1 MTLLNADG
9 KVVLWKWA
17 DGVLSQAA
25 HIDSLKDITID
36 GEPFGAEVWKTAIHP
51 DGTVFVAAASDN
63 RLALF
68 SALPESFGK
77 GIRHFKITSLDH
89 CAMFGLSVA
98 FNHDG
103 TNTIAFVAGVF
114 GGHMELL
121 TDRGGTF
128 TDCIGRVPSTYKTP
142 ARDIVVKLLSRDPA
156 NYRDAP
162 TEGIR
167 RILSIASGRDIPR
180 SEKIETSSIE
190 YIRLSTTVA
199 TNALLER
206 DGEKHVLVTTRGFGD
221 IVQIGNQ
228 ARPSIFDLAINKP
241 DVLYSDV
248 LEVDERVTL
257 VGYTSEPQSREHAVQ
272 FSSHERDA
280 SIIKPYTG
288 TDLPPSTGGSAD
300 AYVAPE
306 IVQGESGE
314 AVAILKR
321 PDESVIRADLQRF
334 FDQGY
339 RSLAIVF
346 VHSYTFPDH
355 EQMVKRIAK
364 EVGFPSVS
372 CSAELMPMI
381 KMVPR
386 ATSATADAYLTPV
399 LQAYIDSFFSGFD
412 PSLRDGTA
420 GTRVEFMMSDGGLT
434 SVEHFSGLKS
444 VISGP
449 AGGVVGMALTSYD
462 KDDGRPI
469 VGFDMGGTSTD
480 VSRYA
485 GKFEQVMETT
495 IDGVTIQ
502 SPQLDVNTVA
512 SGGSSRLFFRNGLF
526 VVGPESASAHPGPT
540 CYRKGGPLT
549 ITDANLV
556 TGRLATEMFPRIFGP
571 NENEGPDLEAST
583 RAFEALTRTI
593 NAETGR
599 NMSVDDVALGFIRV
613 ANETMAR
620 PIRALTQA
628 RGYSTSKHV
637 LASFGGAGGQHAC
650 AIARSLGISTVL
662 IHRYSSIL
670 SAYGM
675 ALADRVFE
683 AQQPCS
689 ETWKYQAGAEEDAS
703 TPLGRIRRRADALAE
718 RAAGELRRQGFS
730 PERIHVDVLLN
741 MRYDGTDTALM
752 TAKPADSWDVESA
765 FVATYRR
772 EFGFVLTGRDI
783 LVDDVRVRAVGR
795 TFDSLGPSAL
805 AEHAKLEFTRATVID
820 SSNKREVCFDGHG
833 RITTSIVRLADLKKG
848 DAVPGPAIL
857 IDETQTILVE
867 PGSEAHI
874 LSEAVLLAI

>member
-1 MTLLNADG
+1 M
-9 KVVLWKWA
+9 
-17 DGVLSQAA
+17 
-25 HIDSLKDITID
+25 I
-36 GEPFGAEVWKTAIHP
+36 
-51 DGTVFVAAASDN
+51 
-63 RLALF
+63 
-68 SALPESFGK
+68 
-77 GIRHFKITSLDH
+77 
-89 CAMFGLSVA
+89 
-98 FNHDG
+98 
-103 TNTIAFVAGVF
+103 
-114 GGHMELL
+114 
-121 TDRGGTF
+121 
-128 TDCIGRVPSTYKTP
+128 
-142 ARDIVVKLLSRDPA
+142 KLLSRDPA

-167 RILSIASGRDIPR
+167 RILSIATGREIPR
-180 SEKIETSSIE
+180 SEKIQTNDIE

-206 DGEKHVLVTTRGFGD
+206 NGERHALITTRGFGD

-228 ARPSIFDLAINKP
+228 ARPRIFDLAIHKP
-241 DVLYSDV
+241 DVLYSEV
-248 LEVDERVTL
+248 VEVDERVTL
-257 VGYTSEPQSREHAVQ
+257 VGYTSEPEAREHAVK

-280 SIIKPYTG
+280 SIVKPYTG
-288 TDLPPSTGGSAD
+288 TDLPPSAGRAD
-300 AYVAPE
+300 EPYVAPE
-306 IVQGESGE
+306 IVQGVSGE
-314 AVAILKR
+314 AVAVLRR
-321 PDESVIRADLQRF
+321 PNEAAVRAELQRLY
-334 FDQGY
+334 DAGY

-346 VHSYTFPDH
+346 IHSYTYPDH
-355 EQMVKRIAK
+355 EQLVKRIAK

-434 SVEHFSGLKS
+434 SVDHFSGLKS

-462 KDDGRPI
+462 RNDGRPV
-469 VGFDMGGTSTD
+469 VGLDMGGTSTD

-485 GKFEQVMETT
+485 GRFEQVMETT

-512 SGGSSRLFFRNGLF
+512 SGGSSCLFFRNGLF

-540 CYRKGGPLT
+540 CYRKGGPLA

-571 NENEGPDLEAST
+571 NENEGPDEEASAK
-583 RAFEALTRTI
+583 AFEELTKRI
-593 NAETGR
+593 NAETGL
-599 NMSVDDVALGFIRV
+599 NLTVDDVALGFIRV

-650 AIARSLGISTVL
+650 AIARSLGIRTVL
-662 IHRYSSIL
+662 VHKYSSIL

-689 ETWKYQAGAEEDAS
+689 ETWAYEPGAENDPS
-703 TPLGRIRRRADALAE
+703 TALGRIRRRADVLAD
-718 RAAGELRRQGFS
+718 RAAGELRRQGFA
-730 PERIHVDVLLN
+730 PERIHVDILLN

-752 TAKPADSWDVESA
+752 TSKPADSWDVESA
-765 FVATYRR
+765 FVATYRH
-772 EFGFVLTGRDI
+772 EFGFVLSGRDI
-783 LVDDVRVRAVGR
+783 HVDDVRVRAVGR
-795 TFDSLGPSAL
+795 TFDSLGESPLS
-805 AEHAKLEFTRATVID
+805 EHGRLTFKRAAAID
-820 SSNKREVCFDGHG
+820 SAPKRDICFDGHG
-833 RITTSIVRLADLKKG
+833 RIPTAIVRLSNLSPS
-848 DAVPGPAIL
+848 DAVPGPAVL

-867 PGSEAHI
+867 PDCEARI
-874 LSEAVLLAI
+874 LSEAVLLDIST

>member
-1 MTLLNADG
+1 M
-9 KVVLWKWA
+9 
-17 DGVLSQAA
+17 S
-25 HIDSLKDITID
+25 
-36 GEPFGAEVWKTAIHP
+36 
-51 DGTVFVAAASDN
+51 
-63 RLALF
+63 
-68 SALPESFGK
+68 K
-77 GIRHFKITSLDH
+77 GIQ
-89 CAMFGLSVA
+89 
-98 FNHDG
+98 
-103 TNTIAFVAGVF
+103 IAIGVW
-114 GGHMELL
+114 LL

-128 TDCIGRVPSTYKTP
+128 TDCIGRIPGKDGAQP
-142 ARDIVVKLLSRDPA
+142 RDIVVKLLSRDPS
-156 NYRDAP
+156 NYKDAP

-167 RILSIASGRDIPR
+167 RILSIATGREIPR
-180 SEKIETSSIE
+180 SEKIQTDDIE

-206 DGEKHVLVTTRGFGD
+206 DGEKHALVTTRGYKD
-221 IVQIGNQ
+221 IVRIGNQ
-228 ARPSIFDLAINKP
+228 ARPAIFDLAINKP
-241 DVLYSDV
+241 DVLYSEV

-257 VGYTSEPQSREHAVQ
+257 VGYTSEPLAREHAVQ
-272 FSSHERDA
+272 FASHERDA
-280 SIIKPYTG
+280 AITKPYTG
-288 TDLPPSTGGSAD
+288 NDPPPSAGPAGAE
-300 AYVAPE
+300 YVVPE
-306 IVQGESGE
+306 IVQGDSGE
-314 AVAILKR
+314 AVAVLRR
-321 PDESVIRADLQRF
+321 PDESVVRSDLQRLY
-334 FDQGY
+334 DAGY
-339 RSLAIVF
+339 RSLAVVF

-355 EQMVKRIAK
+355 EQLIKRIAK
-364 EVGFPSVS
+364 EIGFPSVS

-399 LQAYIDSFFSGFD
+399 LQAYIDGFFSGFD
-412 PSLRDGTA
+412 PSLRNGTS

-444 VISGP
+444 IISGP

-462 KDDGRPI
+462 KDDGRPV

-485 GKFEQVMETT
+485 GQFEQIMETT

-540 CYRKGGPLT
+540 CYRKGGPLA

-571 NENEGPDLEAST
+571 NENEGLDMEAST
-583 RAFEALTRTI
+583 KGLAALTATI

-599 NMSVDDVALGFIRV
+599 NLSVDEVALGFIRV
-613 ANETMAR
+613 ANEAMAR

-650 AIARSLGISTVL
+650 SIARSLGISTVL

-689 ETWKYQAGAEEDAS
+689 ETWNLAPGAENDAS
-703 TPLGRIRRRADALAE
+703 TPLGRICRRADALTE
-718 RAAGELRRQGFS
+718 RAAGELRRQGFA
-730 PERIHVDVLLN
+730 PERIHVQVLLN

-752 TAKPADSWDVESA
+752 TPKPEDSWDVESS
-765 FVATYRR
+765 FVDTYRH
-772 EFGFVLTGRDI
+772 EFGFVLTGRNI

-795 TFDSLGPSAL
+795 TFDTLGPAAL
-805 AEHAKLEFTRATVID
+805 AEHAKLSFKPARALE
-820 SSNKREVCFDGHG
+820 SANKRDVCFDGRG
-833 RITTSIVRLADLKKG
+833 RIPTAIVRLSTLEVG
-848 DAVPGPAIL
+848 DAVRGPAVL

-867 PGSEAHI
+867 PECEARM
-874 LSEAVLLAI
+874 LSEAVLIDTAV